1 MVNRF
6 GYPTGRPRRRGGG
19 LRRLVRAVFGLMLL
33 VVIAVTVS
41 HVLSAGTNTA
51 GGTGTT
57 GGGYVNERYTPP
69 APDLNPPPLPTVNTV
84 AQAQDTVTKDE
95 IYAQTVPGPVLCKVS
110 PINLTTASSAQLETY
125 MTNLVGCLMAVWN
138 QPVAQA
144 GYELPRP
151 PVIVFTSPITTGCGK
166 LPTEN
171 AVYCGADQKIY
182 YSTDLPQIL
191 PRDLQNA
198 RFVVEMIIAHEFG
211 HAVQARTGILISFN
225 GLESV
230 ASTKP
235 EKNAWS
241 RRGEMQADCFSG
253 LFINSVS
260 KSAGLTQQDFTNI
273 EATARAVGD
282 DTITGN
288 PSIDGNHGLA
298 ANREHWVALGLTST
312 KVSVCNT
319 FVAPASSV
327 R

>member
-1 MVNRF
+1 M
-6 GYPTGRPRRRGGG
+6 
-19 LRRLVRAVFGLMLL
+19 FGLVLL
-33 VVIAVTVS
+33 VGVALAVT
-41 HVLSAGTNTA
+41 HWLSGATS
-51 GGTGTT
+51 T
-57 GGGYVNERYTPP
+57 GGGYVNESYTPP
-69 APDLNPPPLPTVNTV
+69 PPDLNPPPLPSVSTV
-84 AQAQDTVTKDE
+84 AQAQDTVTKDP
-95 IYAQTVPGPVLCKVS
+95 IYAQTVPGPTLCQVS
-110 PINLTTASSAQLETY
+110 HIDLTSASSAQLQTY

-138 QPVAQA
+138 QPVARA

-151 PVIVFTSPITTGCGK
+151 PVIVFTSPVTTGCGK

-171 AVYCGADQKIY
+171 AVYSGADQKVY
-182 YSTDLPQIL
+182 YTTDLPQIL
-191 PRDLQNA
+191 PPNLQNA

-230 ASTKP
+230 ASTKS
-235 EKNAWS
+235 EKNDWS
-241 RRGEMQADCFSG
+241 RRGEMQADCLSG

-260 KSAGLTQQDFTNI
+260 KSAGLTQQDFANI

-282 DTITGN
+282 DTIKGTRN
-288 PSIDGNHGLA
+288 VDGNHGLA
-298 ANREHWVALGLTST
+298 ANREHWVQLGMSST